1 MATCQLV
8 SQHLPTSVAAVKTDK
23 LEPARIWMDLGRQ
36 GTYGSAVADR
46 RGLLLR
52 WIGYGM
58 PIQHIHLS
66 TPTTAAVS
74 SATSSPTFPASALMH
89 LLQEIQTVDRRDA
102 RDSTAGTARLGVMN
116 GPMALNIVERVE
128 LMIYVKV

>member
-1 MATCQLV
+1 MATQLV
-8 SQHLPTSVAAVKTDK
+8 SQHLPTSVVAVKTAK

-36 GTYGSAVADR
+36 GTDGSAVADCR

-66 TPTTAAVS
+66 TPTIAAVS

-102 RDSTAGTARLGVMN
+102 RRDGRRDGRDSTARGDEWPNGV
-116 GPMALNIVERVE
+116 EHH
-128 LMIYVKV
+128 